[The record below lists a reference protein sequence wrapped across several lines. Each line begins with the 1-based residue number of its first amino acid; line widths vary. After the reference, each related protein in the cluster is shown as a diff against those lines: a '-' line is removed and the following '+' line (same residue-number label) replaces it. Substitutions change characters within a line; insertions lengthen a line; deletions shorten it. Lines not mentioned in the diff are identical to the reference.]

1 MPKQA
6 DPGLPLIFS
15 FCHMRPLFSVSEFIV
30 DVELKAVSYL
40 LEAFG
45 RLKC

>member
-6 DPGLPLIFS
+6 DPGLPLICS

-40 LEAFG
+40 LEVFG
-45 RLKC
+45 RLKW